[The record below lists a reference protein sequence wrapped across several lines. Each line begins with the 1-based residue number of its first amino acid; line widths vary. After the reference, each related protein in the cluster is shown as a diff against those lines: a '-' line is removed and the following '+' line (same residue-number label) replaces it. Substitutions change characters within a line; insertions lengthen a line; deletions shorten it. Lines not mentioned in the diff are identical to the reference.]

1 MRKSEGVFV
10 PPPVPVSKYFAYREF
25 PFRRPDEMNG
35 SGVVHPVVIVGAGPV
50 GLSLAIYLRRS
61 GVNCVVLENDRTVC
75 GGSRAAAA
83 SRRSLEFLDQ
93 IGAADAFLR
102 DALVWSQGVT
112 YWQRDREV
120 YRFAIE
126 HPAHEKFPPFANLPQ
141 PNIEAELVQVAE
153 EAGVE
158 IRWQSEVRLVDQDR
172 DSVTLAVATPDGTYD
187 LRAEFAVACDGARSP
202 VRGMLGLRLQGES
215 FEGTYLVI
223 DILQADRGGPG
234 RRAWVDPPAACGRA
248 ILMHRF
254 PLGIL
259 RIDCLL
265 GPEEDLE
272 AELAPDRVRAR
283 VQAVL
288 DLCGERSPW
297 ELEWVS
303 TYSARTLM
311 LDDFRHGRVFF
322 AGDAAHIVPI
332 YGARGMNSGLM
343 DVSNL
348 GWKLAAVLRG
358 QAPNTLLD
366 TYSPERRPA
375 IAAIFRDGGTMAR
388 FMTPQTDGY
397 RIMRTAALSLAAS
410 ERWAGQIAAYRHSP
424 FVYADTPLQTD
435 WPSAGP
441 VTGGPPPGAPVPAFR
456 LGGDQGFLTDHLGLD
471 PCLIVFSR
479 SGPPD
484 WVASLVNREARGGRR
499 LQVLVVGRDGI
510 DDSTGQLAQAFGARE
525 GSVYLLRPD
534 WHVAAR
540 GHGPEPSDVTRA
552 VARLWGNSNA

>member
-1 MRKSEGVFV
+1 MRKSDGVFV
-10 PPPVPVSKYFAYREF
+10 PPPVPVSKYFAYPDF
-25 PFRRPDEMNG
+25 AFRRPAEMDG
-35 SGVVHPVVIVGAGPV
+35 ADVVHPVAIVGAGPV
-50 GLSLAIYLRRS
+50 GLSLAIYLKRL
-61 GVNCVVLENDRTVC
+61 GVDCVVLENDRTVC
-75 GGSRAAAA
+75 GGSRASAA

-93 IGAADAFLR
+93 IGAAGAFLR

-141 PNIEAELVQVAE
+141 PNIEAELVAVAAA
-153 EAGVE
+153 AGVN
-158 IRWQSEVRLVDQDR
+158 IRWQSEVR
-172 DSVTLAVATPDGTYD
+172 AVAQAHDGATLTVGTPDGAYD
-187 LRAEFAVACDGARSP
+187 LRALFVVACDGARSP
-202 VRGMLGLRLQGES
+202 VRGMLGLRLHGES
-215 FEGTYLVI
+215 FDGTYLVI

-234 RRAWVDPPAACGRA
+234 RRAWIDPPAACGRA

-265 GPEEDLE
+265 GPEEDPV

-283 VQAVL
+283 IQAVL
-288 DLCGERSPW
+288 DLCGESSPW

-343 DVSNL
+343 DASNL
-348 GWKLAAVLRG
+348 GWKLAAVLG
-358 QAPNTLLD
+358 GHAPDALLD

-375 IAAIFRDGGTMAR
+375 IAAIFRDGGAMAR
-388 FMTPQTDGY
+388 FMTPPTEGY
-397 RIMRTAALSLAAS
+397 RIMRTAALSLALS
-410 ERWAGQIAAYRHSP
+410 ERWAGQIAAYRHSA
-424 FVYADTPLQTD
+424 FVHADSPLQTD
-435 WPSAGP
+435 WPSGDP
-441 VTGGPPPGAPVPAFR
+441 VLAGPPPGAPVPAFR
-456 LGGDQGFLTDHLGLD
+456 LAGEQGFLTDHLGLG
-471 PCLIVFSR
+471 PCLVVFSAA
-479 SGPPD
+479 GLPD
-484 WVASLVNREARGGRR
+484 WAKTLVLGEMQAGRG
-499 LQVLVVGRDGI
+499 LSVLCIGHGGI
-510 DDSTGQLAQAFGARE
+510 DDPDGRLAAALGARD
-525 GSVYLLRPD
+525 GTVYLVRPD

-540 GHGPEPSDVTRA
+540 GHRPAPADVARA
-552 VARLWGNSNA
+552 IERLWGRTDA